1 MVQEWLK
8 VYLYSHVKRWLPR
21 LPALLLVLVI
31 SSVEHD
37 FMVST
42 GLGFFMPL
50 YLVEY
55 GIGGV
60 CVRVFISLCVFVTLF
75 FLCVTVCCVID
86 VLFFVLC
93 ACVFSGL
100 HTVRVVCC
108 LV

>member
-21 LPALLLVLVI
+21 LPALLLVLVV

-37 FMVST
+37 LLVST

-60 CVRVFISLCVFVTLF
+60 CACFYFA
-75 FLCVTVCCVID
+75 VCFC
-86 VLFFVLC
+86 
-93 ACVFSGL
+93 S
-100 HTVRVVCC
+100 VC
-108 LV
+108 L